1 VQSVTDEMLLAS
13 PEWRVLTDL
22 QLARAVT
29 LAKKRGRQTAE
40 LVHAQSVEQGN
51 PLLLEKVATIDLYL
65 RHCVS
70 VVPDSK
76 RLLPQWGAKN
86 AVEACAD
93 PRLSWF
99 CIIYQ
104 RTRWKV
110 VGNGTP
116 PKASL
121 LMLQKIRD
129 KQFHN
134 LSVAQQQYSTQ
145 VLTASIYG
153 VSDPDTFGIQLKQLH
168 TEFMTHMDSAML
180 SVMSLNVATEEWIA
194 NE

>member
-1 VQSVTDEMLLAS
+1 MNDEMILAT
-13 PEWRVLTDL
+13 PDWRDLTDL

-29 LAKKRGRQTAE
+29 LAKKRGRQAAE
-40 LVHAQSVEQGN
+40 LVHARSVEQGN
-51 PLLLEKVATIDLYL
+51 PLLLEKIATIDLYL

-70 VVPDSK
+70 VVPDCK
-76 RLLPQWGAKN
+76 QLIGQWGAKK

-99 CIIYQ
+99 CVIYQ
-104 RTRWKV
+104 RTRWKL

-129 KQFHN
+129 KQFQN
-134 LSVAQQQYSTQ
+134 LTVAQQTYSSQ
-145 VLTASIYG
+145 VLAASIYG
-153 VSDPDTFGIQLKQLH
+153 VSDPDTFGMQLKQLH

-180 SVMSLNVATEEWIA
+180 SVMSLNVATEEWIG
-194 NE
+194 

>member
-1 VQSVTDEMLLAS
+1 MIDEMLLAT
-13 PEWRVLTDL
+13 PDWRDLTDL
-22 QLARAVT
+22 QLAHAVT

-40 LVHAQSVEQGN
+40 LIHAQSVEQGN

-70 VVPDSK
+70 VVPDGK
-76 RLLPQWGAKN
+76 RLLRQWGAKKD
-86 AVEACAD
+86 VEACAD

-99 CIIYQ
+99 CVIYQ
-104 RTRWKV
+104 RTRWKL

-129 KQFHN
+129 KQFQN
-134 LSVAQQQYSTQ
+134 LSLAQLQYSNR
-145 VLTASIYG
+145 VLAARIYG
-153 VSDPDTFGIQLKQLH
+153 VSDPDTFGMQLKQLH
-168 TEFMTHMDSAML
+168 TEFMTHMDSAMF
-180 SVMSLNVATEEWIA
+180 SVMSLNVATEEWIGR
-194 NE
+194 